1 MSQVV
6 RVKDSKELERCIE
19 IRREVFIREQNVP
32 EEIEIDGNDSKCIH
46 FLAYLAAKDPLNKA
60 VGTAR
65 LWIDASGRAKAQ
77 RVAVFKEVRGQGIG
91 QDLMVALETQARI
104 DGFETLWLGAQVHAL
119 AFYERLGYMAQ
130 GDVFL
135 DAGIPHRTMAK
146 SL

>member
-1 MSQVV
+1 MSKVV
-6 RVKDSKELERCIE
+6 RVKDSSELERCIE

-32 EEIEIDGNDSKCIH
+32 EEIEIDGHDENCIH
-46 FLAYLAAKDPLNKA
+46 FLAYLAPKDSLHQA

-65 LWIDASGRAKAQ
+65 LWIDETGRAKAQ

-91 QDLMVALETQARI
+91 QDLMSALEKQARV
-104 DGFETLWLGAQVHAL
+104 DGFEDLWLGAQVHAL
-119 AFYERLGYMAQ
+119 AFYERLGYVAQ

-135 DAGIPHRTMAK
+135 DAGIPHRTMVK